1 MVSTAFVKTMV
12 QTQFSQ
18 TGQKV
23 RLFGEKVPSKHFART
38 NRLAIKIQLWCKEI
52 NSKGVTHKNGSGYM
66 CSSTGSRVA
75 FPLVCKAAERGKK
88 KK

>member
-1 MVSTAFVKTMV
+1 MGWYPQAAFVK
-12 QTQFSQ
+12 

-23 RLFGEKVPSKHFART
+23 RLYGEKVPSKHFART

-52 NSKGVTHKNGSGYM
+52 NSKGVTHKNGSGCYM

-88 KK
+88 KI